1 MNSRVLK
8 PKHGPTM
15 LVRPLRN
22 GDVDTVLAVLHRLS
36 EESRRKRFTGSKTR
50 LTAEELW
57 HLARVDATHHALV
70 AYVEGDPDPVAIAQ
84 LVRDGQSAEIAFE
97 VANDYQQRGIGSALA
112 EELLADVRAAGISK
126 ITALVASDN
135 PLPSRMLRQVLD
147 ALDISRESEELWIR
161 TAKRRLSRT
170 RAPTQVRFPFD
181 RSLEWTHEIAPHR
194 PARLLERGLLH
205 TGTAS
210 VYLVI
215 PRAHAR
221 PRRSPAG
228 THRQRCRQSRPLEAS
243 ASLPAESARGHRRSR
258 HARACPDPDEHGS
271 GRSLNLMPVQE

>member
-36 EESRRKRFTGSKTR
+36 GESRRRRFTGFKTR
-50 LTAEELW
+50 LTADELW

-97 VANDYQQRGIGSALA
+97 VANDYQQHGIGAALA

-126 ITALVASDN
+126 ITALVARDN
-135 PLPSRMLRQVLD
+135 PLPSPCSGKFWTRSTFLARVRSSGSARPNVAYRGLG
-147 ALDISRESEELWIR
+147 
-161 TAKRRLSRT
+161 RRL
-170 RAPTQVRFPFD
+170 
-181 RSLEWTHEIAPHR
+181 RSGF
-194 PARLLERGLLH
+194 LL
-205 TGTAS
+205 
-210 VYLVI
+210 I
-215 PRAHAR
+215 
-221 PRRSPAG
+221 
-228 THRQRCRQSRPLEAS
+228 
-243 ASLPAESARGHRRSR
+243 
-258 HARACPDPDEHGS
+258 
-271 GRSLNLMPVQE
+271 GRSSGLKK